1 MINLR
6 KRLWTPLSYVNLE
19 LRLSSL
25 WFCSQ
30 LVGGIQS
37 SWRCLRTHAAVQ
49 EASKASS
56 DGQLLSEGCSC
67 LLESRELLI
76 SCMHSASAICVVKG
90 TETYNDNRGT
100 AEVSKSL
107 ECFFCLYRESHFSNL
122 LGRRISVLNIE
133 GKNYSVTDWDRK
145 VSFGHWRIRGIW
157 KSDLK
162 VILFPFNM

>member
-1 MINLR
+1 MLKTFANFILKNVRLLINLR

-30 LVGGIQS
+30 PAGGIQS

-107 ECFFCLYRESHFSNL
+107 ECFFVCTENLTFPTCWGEGSQCLTLR
-122 LGRRISVLNIE
+122 GKITVLQIGI
-133 GKNYSVTDWDRK
+133 GK
-145 VSFGHWRIRGIW
+145 
-157 KSDLK
+157 
-162 VILFPFNM
+162 